1 VATIGAIG
9 WLDLTVDDA
18 ETTRSFYEQVVG
30 WTSAPV
36 SMGEYDD
43 HVVHDSEG
51 NPVAGICHRRGGNSN
66 LPPAWLPYVNVESL
80 DAALEKVVAL
90 GGAVLDGPKDA
101 GDIRYAIIRD
111 PAGAFLAIASP

>member
-1 VATIGAIG
+1 
-9 WLDLTVDDA
+9 
-18 ETTRSFYEQVVG
+18 
-30 WTSAPV
+30 
-36 SMGEYDD
+36 
-43 HVVHDSEG
+43 
-51 NPVAGICHRRGGNSN
+51 

-111 PAGAFLAIASP
+111 PAGALLAIASP